1 MIRIIADLFL
11 VDLLYWLTEWL
22 IISALKHLNVCV
34 RVFACVC
41 LDEEKVAFVNWINKA
56 LGKDP
61 DCQHLL
67 PMNPDDESLFAS
79 VRDGILLW

>member
-1 MIRIIADLFL
+1 MF
-11 VDLLYWLTEWL
+11 
-22 IISALKHLNVCV
+22 V
-34 RVFACVC
+34 R

-56 LGKDP
+56 LAKDP

-67 PMNPDDESLFAS
+67 PMDPDSESLFAS